1 MNAPA
6 RSLTVF
12 IDRALEPVRPWLEDD
27 QVVEICAN
35 GPGEVWVERF
45 GQAARQVRAQNQGQL
60 FFSRVQRFSA
70 QEFVEIAVGQPE
82 GVVHCMFLA
91 ATGVIGP

>member
-1 MNAPA
+1 VNALA

-12 IDRALEPVRPWLEDD
+12 IDGALDPVRPWLEDD

-45 GQAARQVRAQNQGQL
+45 GQSAMERHEVPSLTEHAIRHLAERVAGHSARASMRSTRCSRPRCRQGSGFRA
-60 FFSRVQRFSA
+60 
-70 QEFVEIAVGQPE
+70 
-82 GVVHCMFLA
+82 
-91 ATGVIGP
+91 